1 MAQIIGGQMGLLDVF
16 ESKDPKK
23 IQEKIKRL
31 EKEKEKVIANPL
43 HSKDDL
49 IRFDVKIRALQEKLG

>member
-1 MAQIIGGQMGLLDVF
+1 MGLLDIF

-23 IQEKIKRL
+23 IQEKIKKL
-31 EKEKEKVIANPL
+31 EKEKEKVISNPL

-49 IRFDVKIRALQEKLG
+49 IRFDTKIKALQEKLG